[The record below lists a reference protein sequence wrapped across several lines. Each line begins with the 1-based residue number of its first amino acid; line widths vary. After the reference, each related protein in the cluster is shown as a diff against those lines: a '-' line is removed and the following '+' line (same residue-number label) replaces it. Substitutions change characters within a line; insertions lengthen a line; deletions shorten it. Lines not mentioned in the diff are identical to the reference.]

1 MLLVPRAEI
10 VILRRGIILA
20 VSFIIIVIVI
30 AAIVEGSGYSMRIYE
45 AMVKEAVN
53 AEIMALRRG
62 GNISE
67 IYIKELR
74 ENLTKYYQR
83 VYGLIDE
90 KGNIIPPYVRM
101 WNLVWR
107 TLKFDFGKT
116 GTYGVAN
123 IVPTV
128 PPVDVLY
135 VIASVLPRT
144 IAVVT
149 VGEII
154 AALVAI
160 KLGPRIAYRHGSLLD
175 KFVVTY
181 AALMNAVPLWWLA
194 MIFLYLFSYKLSL
207 FPRSLRSVAPAFANF
222 WANPLQNLISILY
235 HITLPLAVFLISVLG
250 GWLYGFRAM
259 LLRII
264 REDFVMAAKARGLPE
279 GDITRKYVLRPS
291 LAPVLTSIILAL
303 AGSIGGMI
311 ITESVFDWPG
321 MGTLYYEAIIG
332 GDAVVIMALFVVYV
346 LVYLAAR
353 FILEILYIV
362 IDPRVRAR

>member
-1 MLLVPRAEI
+1 VPRPEI

-20 VSFIIIVIVI
+20 VSFVIIVIVI
-30 AAIVEGSGYSMRIYE
+30 AAIVEGSGYSMKIYE
-45 AMVKEAVN
+45 ALVREAVN
-53 AEIMALRRG
+53 AEIMALKRG

-67 IYIKELR
+67 VYMTQLR
-74 ENLTKYYQR
+74 ENLTKYYQK
-83 VYGLIDE
+83 VYGLTDDQ
-90 KGNIIPPYVRM
+90 GNIIPPYMRM

-149 VGEII
+149 VGELI
-154 AALVAI
+154 AALLGV
-160 KLGPRIAYRHGSLLD
+160 KLGPRIAYRHGSLID

-194 MIFLYLFSYKLSL
+194 MIFIYIFHYRLNW
-207 FPRSLRSVAPAFANF
+207 FPRDLRVVAPAFANF

-235 HITLPLAVFLISVLG
+235 YITLPLMVFLIWVLG

-259 LLRII
+259 LLRVI

-279 GDITRKYVLRPS
+279 GDITKKYVLRPS

-311 ITESVFDWPG
+311 ITESIFDWPG
-321 MGTLYYEAIIG
+321 MGTLYYVAIVAA
-332 GDAVVIMALFVVYV
+332 DSVVLMALMVVYV